1 MMQITKYLTLNILK
15 SRFMAG
21 YALLLFVLSAGLF
34 MLSNDQDKAI
44 IGIHNVLLILIPL
57 VVMIYSVSEIYN
69 STDFIRLLLTQPVK
83 RRFIFFSQYLSNT
96 LVLLVV
102 QLLPICLSMIF
113 FSDGSYLLAIGLN
126 IFFLTIIFSSISSFI
141 AYKIDEKIKG
151 IGMTIFLGIFFLAIY
166 DGLVLLLI
174 QAMSDYPIEQY
185 GIVLCLFNPIDMC
198 RILFIFKMD
207 ISALMGLTGAVMQ
220 KFIGS
225 NLGSLIIYS
234 VLSVWAIVPMM
245 FAAKFFIKKDY

>member
-1 MMQITKYLTLNILK
+1 
-15 SRFMAG
+15 MAA
-21 YALLLFVLSAGLF
+21 YALLLFLLSSGLF

-83 RRFIFFSQYLSNT
+83 RKFIFFSQFISNT
-96 LVLLVV
+96 AVLLAI
-102 QLLPICLSMIF
+102 QLLPIVLSLIL
-113 FSDGSYLLAIGLN
+113 FSDGSYLMAMGSN
-126 IFFLTIIFSSISSFI
+126 IFFLTLIFSSISSFI

-174 QAMSDYPIEQY
+174 QAMSEYPIEQY

-220 KFIGS
+220 KFVGS
-225 NLGSLIIYS
+225 NLGSMIIHI
-234 VLSVWAIVPMM
+234 VLCFWAIIPMS